1 MISEPT
7 RPARTEQHP
16 IIDRARHLM
25 QKLQWLS
32 PLPTLNSTPSSKFG
46 RQIESSLADIAQ
58 GEIVRLQLRK
68 RDAAVVMSASHYEE
82 MVQMKALYADLIE
95 QLKAEEIAS
104 AADDY
109 EALYQRITSPTSRQ
123 AADSLFSASVHELG
137 ATWQPG
143 KTEKP

>member
-123 AADSLFSASVHELG
+123 AADSLFSTSVHELG
-137 ATWQPG
+137 ASWQPG